1 MKRVLAVT
9 ASAATTVLVSAT
21 SALAGGGY
29 GPGGDVGGDV
39 RGTGGTAFTGGDIA
53 TGVIVAVAL
62 VAVGLVALFVARR
75 SAAKSVA

>member
-9 ASAATTVLVSAT
+9 ALAATTVLISAG
-21 SALAGGGY
+21 SALAGDY
-29 GPGGDVGGDV
+29 GPGVSGGGGV
-39 RGTGGTAFTGGDIA
+39 RGAGGTAFTGGDVA

-62 VAVGLVALFVARR
+62 VAVGLAALFVARR